1 MRNGLLLL
9 DKPTG
14 ITSHDLVHSVRR
26 WSSQRQVGHAGTLDP
41 LATGLMV
48 VLMGEATKLSD
59 YILNGDKAYVVELK
73 LGVTTD
79 SGDSDGAVTSEQ
91 PVTVTAEQVS
101 QAVASLQ
108 GSFVWPVPIY
118 SAVKTGGKKL
128 YELARANIPV
138 EPPRKPMNFKE
149 VNLLQVELPVV
160 KVFLACSKGSF
171 VRTWV
176 QQLGEIL
183 QTGATVISLRRTAS
197 LPYSI
202 ERAVRLDTLIQP
214 TTDTFADGSHW
225 IPLEKSLPDWWSLK
239 VEGVDEKLLKNGQ
252 ISHKIERFLEIEC
265 PENSPGVKVHSRR
278 DGSLL
283 ALVMKENNRFSIKR
297 VFSYP
302 S

>member
-48 VLMGEATKLSD
+48 VLLGEATKLSD
-59 YILNGDKAYVVELK
+59 YILNGDKAYIVELK

-79 SGDSDGAVTSEQ
+79 SGDSDGAVTAEK
-91 PVTVTAEQVS
+91 PVNVSAEQVEK
-101 QAVASLQ
+101 AVASLR

-128 YELARANIPV
+128 YELARANVPV
-138 EPPRKPMNFKE
+138 VPPSKPMHFKE
-149 VNLLQVELPVV
+149 VELLNIELPIV
-160 KVFLACSKGSF
+160 KVFLGCSKGSF

-176 QQLGEIL
+176 QQLGEAL
-183 QTGATVISLRRTAS
+183 QTGATVVSLRRTAS
-197 LPYSI
+197 IPYSI
-202 ERAVRLDTLIQP
+202 DKAVRLDTLAQP
-214 TTDTFADGSHW
+214 LADSFPEGGHW
-225 IPLEKSLPDWWSLK
+225 IPLERTLPDWWSLK
-239 VEGVDEKLLKNGQ
+239 VEGVDEKLIKNGQ

-265 PENSPGVKVHSRR
+265 PPASPGVKIHSRR

-283 ALVMKENNRFSIKR
+283 ALLMKENNRFSIKR
-297 VFSYP
+297 VFSYTN
-302 S
+302 